1 MAVRA
6 AATSSPMQYD
16 PPSAASTRPPTPQA
30 AALDSHVDA
39 VDTVAPQQRVEMM
52 LTRAERQGRVRSERA
67 RAHRAGGGLLR
78 RATSAG
84 HAQLAPMLPERARAT
99 HAVLWIDELI
109 VYTCGETPG
118 SE

>member
-52 LTRAERQGRVRSERA
+52 LPRGARVAGPTRTIEAMR
-67 RAHRAGGGLLR
+67 GGGLLR

-84 HAQLAPMLPERARAT
+84 HAQLALMLPERVRAT

>member
-52 LTRAERQGRVRSERA
+52 LPRGARA
-67 RAHRAGGGLLR
+67 RRGPDSDDRGDARGGGF
-78 RATSAG
+78 
-84 HAQLAPMLPERARAT
+84 
-99 HAVLWIDELI
+99 
-109 VYTCGETPG
+109 
-118 SE
+118 

>member
-1 MAVRA
+1 MG
-6 AATSSPMQYD
+6 
-16 PPSAASTRPPTPQA
+16 TR
-30 AALDSHVDA
+30 V
-39 VDTVAPQQRVEMM
+39 

-84 HAQLAPMLPERARAT
+84 HAQLALMLPERVRAT

>member
-39 VDTVAPQQRVEMM
+39 VDTVAPS
-52 LTRAERQGRVRSERA
+52 ARA
-67 RAHRAGGGLLR
+67 RTGQEGGF
-78 RATSAG
+78 
-84 HAQLAPMLPERARAT
+84 
-99 HAVLWIDELI
+99 
-109 VYTCGETPG
+109 
-118 SE
+118 